1 MKGGTT
7 PISTETRETRLVS
20 PPPPSP
26 GLHTFSSCPYINIHI
41 LPKWKWLHTKIFTIP
56 LFSSAEQVAIECL
69 YDVFW
74 QTTDGLELVVWASG
88 QSDQSWKVFKIII
101 HGNLDQAPGT
111 GHPPWLDTPGHDN
124 WRGGSRG
131 TEPGQEWRVTKN
143 IFNNCIKI
151 FDTYHAVPAL
161 SPKVRHQ
168 LSSWVWWPGD
178 AARQPDTVLG
188 PRTHARCPA
197 GVHTARTEHSEQE
210 SRASP
215 TLSSMKK
222 LRSGLY
228 PLRDN
233 TASWSL
239 YQLLYWWRNIVRK
252 KSVKASARC
261 AMHCELK
268 WSSIRSSDWI
278 WWTVALQLKLLE
290 FISHYMIRYASC
302 ELQKVLIHLVASCGR
317 VTNKKRSCWRQLLWP
332 PHWQDTCT
340 LLHSP
345 ALSQQAIRQKCYYH
359 LLNVIKQL
367 TKFLRISEI
376 QSLVQCLRFKIQ
388 IQTFPQLRAA

>member
-1 MKGGTT
+1 MASYK
-7 PISTETRETRLVS
+7 
-20 PPPPSP
+20 
-26 GLHTFSSCPYINIHI
+26 NIHHPTLLICWTGCNWMPLWCI
-41 LPKWKWLHTKIFTIP
+41 LTNNRRFRAGSLGIR
-56 LFSSAEQVAIECL
+56 AI
-69 YDVFW
+69 W
-74 QTTDGLELVVWASG
+74 SILEG
-88 QSDQSWKVFKIII
+88 IQNYHSWKS
-101 HGNLDQAPGT
+101 GPGT
-111 GHPPWLDTPGHDN
+111 RHPPWLDTPGHDN

-143 IFNNCIKI
+143 IFYNCIKI

-345 ALSQQAIRQKCYYH
+345 ALSQQ
-359 LLNVIKQL
+359 VI
-367 TKFLRISEI
+367 I
-376 QSLVQCLRFKIQ
+376 
-388 IQTFPQLRAA
+388 